1 MPVGDLSALNISK
14 HGWFTVYENE
24 RLTYEKLNSLD
35 KEILIQMLLSTKEQ
49 LDNALLKLDKMSKQI
64 NETNATIRILTEQL
78 AIANQRQF
86 GRKTEKDLVLD
97 EEDGQQLFF
106 NEVEFEFDKG
116 IVEEPDIET
125 VVRSYRRKKRV
136 ECTNLPFSMLFSSRR
151 CTVSCPRIPC
161 SRGRCSSTGCRLSR
175 K

>member
-97 EEDGQQLFF
+97 EEDGQ
-106 NEVEFEFDKG
+106 
-116 IVEEPDIET
+116 
-125 VVRSYRRKKRV
+125 
-136 ECTNLPFSMLFSSRR
+136 
-151 CTVSCPRIPC
+151 
-161 SRGRCSSTGCRLSR
+161 
-175 K
+175 

>member
-1 MPVGDLSALNISK
+1 MPVGDLSALNISR

-116 IVEEPDIET
+116 IVEEPDM
-125 VVRSYRRKKRV
+125 K
-136 ECTNLPFSMLFSSRR
+136 LL
-151 CTVSCPRIPC
+151 
-161 SRGRCSSTGCRLSR
+161 
-175 K
+175 